1 MKNLALAVALL
12 CVLGVQAAPDRSQRV
27 INGQVSTNQPYNVYI
42 LYLNQNNAGFYGGG
56 SIISTRHV
64 LTAAQIILGF
74 VRWDIGMGSN
84 VFAQLSMV
92 TSYQATSHPLF
103 NSANKANDIG
113 IITLPVTLTFTASIA
128 PVRLPA
134 LNSQEINLLP
144 LDNEQGT
151 VVGYGYTSSISTTR
165 SDYLMVSY
173 QRVTVSNRCQQ
184 FYQITLP
191 QHFCAENTIDY
202 SNICNGDLGAG
213 LVTDVRGTPTVTG
226 IASLITQSCSNISPS
241 GYTRV
246 QYYKQ
251 WITSVTGIQ

>member
-1 MKNLALAVALL
+1 MKKFALVIAIL
-12 CVLGVQAAPDRSQRV
+12 CVVGVQAAPNRSPRI
-27 INGQVSTNQPYNVYI
+27 INGQVSTNQPYNAYV

-56 SIISTRHV
+56 SLISPLHV
-64 LTAAQIILGF
+64 LTAAQVIVGF
-74 VRWDIGMGSN
+74 VRWDIGLGSN
-84 VFAQLSMV
+84 VFAQLRGIS
-92 TSYQATSHPLF
+92 SNLATAHPLY

-113 IITLPVTLTFTASIA
+113 IITLPWSLTFTSTIA
-128 PVRLPA
+128 PVALPV
-134 LNSQEINLLP
+134 LNSQQINLLP

-151 VVGYGYTSSISTTR
+151 VVGYGFTTSTSTTR
-165 SDYLMVSY
+165 SDYLMRSF
-173 QRVTVSNRCQQ
+173 QRVTLSNRCQQ

-213 LVTDVRGTPTVTG
+213 FVTDVRGVPTVTG
-226 IASLITQSCSNISPS
+226 IASLATQSCGNVTPS

-246 QYYKQ
+246 QYYRQ